1 MLLECKSTSLFYEI
15 LSLPSAASSKLILN
29 AIPLHLNINYL
40 NRPLY
45 KTKSDS
51 WRALLKG
58 EPIDPGSSYKY
69 ITSSFRQT
77 LPYIAGALRLLAQS
91 FEPSELNTKG
101 FGLYADFRP
110 EVDKWGERAS
120 VRCERI
126 LGLRSK
132 RDVVSIKEE
141 DEDGGRGQ
149 GRGGVEIETKEE
161 GGSQVKNEE
170 EVPVIKK
177 AKMEMEGEELYEIKR
192 ILSADL
198 GTD

>member
-132 RDVVSIKEE
+132 RDVVLIKEE

-161 GGSQVKNEE
+161 GGSRVKNEE
-170 EVPVIKK
+170 LPVIKK